1 MFGRLSSELDIPSE
15 NKNRTI
21 ILNPSLVR
29 GFLFIFVFMY
39 MKLIIS
45 ESQYKKLISENNGKE
60 IIEKKKHIENIIP
73 KIEKYFKIKFKGD
86 LDKID
91 INMVSVK
98 YGEEDLI
105 LEIPRMEFYF
115 NNPLIGR
122 VHEITGDL
130 RDVFNI
136 EMFEYG
142 VPLRIRIYEK
152 TWKLVY

>member
-1 MFGRLSSELDIPSE
+1 
-15 NKNRTI
+15 
-21 ILNPSLVR
+21 
-29 GFLFIFVFMY
+29 MY